1 MLTNIHTNES
11 IIHLA
16 LSKAPK
22 AQKKS
27 LSTSHITCSGPV
39 LDDDEHDARVARR
52 RHHRSPFGVVSARGG
67 RVQRLCPGEL
77 RLGALR
83 RLVGM
88 QLPGEEVQGPGDTN
102 ARELMRD
109 GL

>member
-11 IIHLA
+11 IYPLG
-16 LSKAPK
+16 SR
-22 AQKKS
+22 KS
-27 LSTSHITCSGPV
+27 PVDVTHHVAGPV
-39 LDDDEHDARVARR
+39 LDDDEHDAGVARR
-52 RHHRSPFGVVSARGG
+52 RHHRSPFGVVAARGG
-67 RVQRLCPGEL
+67 RVRLCRGEL

-109 GL
+109 CM

>member
-52 RHHRSPFGVVSARGG
+52 RHHHSPVGVVAARGG
-67 RVQRLCPGEL
+67 RVQLCPGEL

-88 QLPGEEVQGPGDTN
+88 QLPGEEVQGPGVSNDSE
-102 ARELMRD
+102 RLRD
-109 GL
+109 CL